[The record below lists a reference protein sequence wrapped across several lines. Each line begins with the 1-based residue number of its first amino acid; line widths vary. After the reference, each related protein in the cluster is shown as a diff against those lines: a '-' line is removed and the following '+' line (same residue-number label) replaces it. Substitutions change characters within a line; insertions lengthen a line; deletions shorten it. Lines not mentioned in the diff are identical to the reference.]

1 MNWLKM
7 HRIANNP
14 QKKETAEKILAAL
27 DGLSYDTA
35 RDVLAYVETVLGAH
49 SVVTRYQEQIG
60 NKSAQTP
67 FCTTKPTVQE

>member
-14 QKKETAEKILAAL
+14 QKKETVEKILAAL

-35 RDVLAYVETVLGAH
+35 RDMLAYVKTVLGAY
-49 SVVTRYQEQIG
+49 SIVNRSQEQIG